1 MASTRTALI
10 TGGTAGIG
18 LHSAI
23 GVAKTG
29 ATVVITGRNEARGA
43 AAVETIQSAVSD
55 AEVVFIQSDLSSLAG
70 VDQLA
75 AAVSSRFDRLDI
87 LVNNAGYFGD
97 AMRHSDDGVELHFA
111 VNVLAP
117 WRLTHGL
124 LPLLKDGEDARVVN
138 VSGGDKP
145 AEIDPDNLQAE
156 KGFRGLMT
164 YTHSKSVLE
173 AMSVFLAAELEPHG
187 VTVNV
192 VFPGRAST
200 AMTQSLSPQA
210 LPGPMKLMYPFF
222 KLFFR
227 EDGGKSAEKAARSTI
242 WAATSDDAKG
252 VTAAYFDTNSRRQS
266 LHPSAHNPSVHA
278 RIYAVME
285 GALNRG
291 GGEAR

>member
-43 AAVETIQSAVSD
+43 AAVETIQSTVSD
-55 AEVVFIQSDLSSLAG
+55 AEVVFIQSDLSSLTG

-117 WRLTHGL
+117 WRLTYVRRCSRTA
-124 LPLLKDGEDARVVN
+124 K
-138 VSGGDKP
+138 
-145 AEIDPDNLQAE
+145 
-156 KGFRGLMT
+156 T
-164 YTHSKSVLE
+164 
-173 AMSVFLAAELEPHG
+173 
-187 VTVNV
+187 
-192 VFPGRAST
+192 PG
-200 AMTQSLSPQA
+200 
-210 LPGPMKLMYPFF
+210 
-222 KLFFR
+222 
-227 EDGGKSAEKAARSTI
+227 
-242 WAATSDDAKG
+242 W
-252 VTAAYFDTNSRRQS
+252 
-266 LHPSAHNPSVHA
+266 
-278 RIYAVME
+278 
-285 GALNRG
+285 
-291 GGEAR
+291 